1 MAHNSRS
8 SKVNDRLSR
17 ASSLL
22 QAKTSTLVEI
32 KNQLDDLKV
41 SSSSPFQASMKN
53 LVALLCSQMIDMKE
67 EIAELRSSLVE
78 SRENS
83 NHAIISAEKANQY
96 SRRNTIVVA
105 GVELEENE
113 TQSKLEAKIAGLLT
127 NFDTTVKTSELSHCH
142 RNNAKNKVIK
152 DNNGNEKI
160 IPPTITVVFQKSS
173 KKDTVLKNYS
183 NYDSSTRKKKKV
195 TVYQSLSPYFNKL
208 RQDISK
214 YIYDNQNTLSKCK
227 WIHYRSPSAGI
238 CVKTDKHYLTEIF
251 CFNDFLKGVGK

>member
-41 SSSSPFQASMKN
+41 SCSSRFQASMKN

-83 NHAIISAEKANQY
+83 NDAIISAEKANQY
-96 SRRNTIVVA
+96 SCRNTIVVA

-113 TQSKLEAKIAGLLT
+113 TQSKLEVKIAGLLT
-127 NFDTTVKTSELSHCH
+127 NSDTTVKTSEL
-142 RNNAKNKVIK
+142 
-152 DNNGNEKI
+152 
-160 IPPTITVVFQKSS
+160 
-173 KKDTVLKNYS
+173 
-183 NYDSSTRKKKKV
+183 
-195 TVYQSLSPYFNKL
+195 
-208 RQDISK
+208 
-214 YIYDNQNTLSKCK
+214 
-227 WIHYRSPSAGI
+227 
-238 CVKTDKHYLTEIF
+238 
-251 CFNDFLKGVGK
+251 

>member
-1 MAHNSRS
+1 MAHNSKS
-8 SKVNDRLSR
+8 SKVPDRLSR
-17 ASSLL
+17 ASSML

-41 SSSSPFQASMKN
+41 SSSSPFQANMKN

-83 NHAIISAEKANQY
+83 NNAIISAEKANQY

-105 GVELEENE
+105 GVDLEENE

-127 NFDTTVKTSELSHCH
+127 NSDTTVKTSELSHCH
-142 RNNAKNKVIK
+142 RNNVKNKVIK

-195 TVYQSLSPYFNKL
+195 TVYQSLSPYSNINKL

-227 WIHYRSPSAGI
+227 
-238 CVKTDKHYLTEIF
+238 
-251 CFNDFLKGVGK
+251 

>member
-1 MAHNSRS
+1 
-8 SKVNDRLSR
+8 
-17 ASSLL
+17 
-22 QAKTSTLVEI
+22 
-32 KNQLDDLKV
+32 
-41 SSSSPFQASMKN
+41 MKN

-83 NHAIISAEKANQY
+83 NNAIISAEKANQY
-96 SRRNTIVVA
+96 SRRITIVVA
-105 GVELEENE
+105 GVDLEENE

-127 NFDTTVKTSELSHCH
+127 NSDTTVKTSELSHCH

-183 NYDSSTRKKKKV
+183 NYDSSNRKKKKV

-214 YIYDNQNTLSKCK
+214 YIYDNKNTLSKCK

-251 CFNDFLKGVGK
+251 CFNNFLKGIGK

>member
-1 MAHNSRS
+1 MAHNSK
-8 SKVNDRLSR
+8 SKVPDRLSR
-17 ASSLL
+17 ASSML

-41 SSSSPFQASMKN
+41 SSSSPFQANMKN

-67 EIAELRSSLVE
+67 ESAELRSSLVE

-83 NHAIISAEKANQY
+83 NAIISAEKANQY

-105 GVELEENE
+105 GVDLEENE

-127 NFDTTVKTSELSHCH
+127 NSDTTVSELSHCH

-238 CVKTDKHYLTEIF
+238 CVKTNKHYLAEIF
-251 CFNDFLKGVGK
+251 CFNDFLKGIGK